1 MLARKEMKL
10 TEGPLFRQIVLFSL
24 PLVLSNL
31 LQVLF
36 NMSDIAVVGQ
46 FAGPRALGAVGSN
59 AILVSLF
66 TGFLIG
72 MGSGI
77 NVIVARYLGA
87 GRDRDVRESVHTAF
101 LLMVITGLVLLAVG
115 MLFSDRCCGSWEPRV
130 N

>member
-46 FAGPRALGAVGSN
+46 FAGARALGAVGST

-66 TGFLIG
+66 TGFLIIWYVLILEG
-72 MGSGI
+72 IEKRFIHSAEFFITQIILCTHCSIHSYTIVGLPKGSK
-77 NVIVARYLGA
+77 IVYQ
-87 GRDRDVRESVHTAF
+87 
-101 LLMVITGLVLLAVG
+101 
-115 MLFSDRCCGSWEPRV
+115 
-130 N
+130 